1 MEQIKPC
8 EHEFILKPVRRRLFD
23 EINGFF
29 YSETIYMF
37 CCRKCGIRRKEIDG
51 KDEIDESTK
60 DM

>member
-1 MEQIKPC
+1 MC
-8 EHEFILKPVRRRLFD
+8 EHEFILKPVRRRLYD

-51 KDEIDESTK
+51 KDEIDGTTN